1 MTPTEIRYDKTAR
14 TLTVAFDDGTVS
26 VMSAEHLRVNSPSAE
41 VQGHGRPMAPVTGK
55 EQVGIVAIEPIGNY
69 AVRLVFDDGHDS
81 GLYSWPVL
89 AELGRRVQSA
99 G

>member
-1 MTPTEIRYDKTAR
+1 MTPTEIRYDKTTR

-41 VQGHGRPMAPVTGK
+41 VQRHGRPIKVTGK
-55 EQVGIVAIEPIGNY
+55 EQVGIVSIEPIGNY

-81 GLYSWPVL
+81 GLYSWSVL